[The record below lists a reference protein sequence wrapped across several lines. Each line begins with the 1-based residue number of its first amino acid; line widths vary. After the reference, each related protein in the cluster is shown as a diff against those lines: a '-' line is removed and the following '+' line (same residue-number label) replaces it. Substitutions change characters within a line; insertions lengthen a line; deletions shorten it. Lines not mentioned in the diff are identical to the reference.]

1 MQTMNIALLLFLT
14 ISALA
19 DCRTQKRASVTPS
32 QGEQAQSQETASAQD
47 DPFASAPRL
56 TIRELQDAIKRRDVV
71 IVDVS
76 PAEAFELEHI
86 KGAISIPFDD
96 FLDSISKLPQDKLI
110 VTYCA

>member
-1 MQTMNIALLLFLT
+1 MRTMNIALLLLLM
-14 ISALA
+14 ISAVA
-19 DCRTQKRASVTPS
+19 DCRTESLASVTSSPGGS
-32 QGEQAQSQETASAQD
+32 AQSQETTSAQD
-47 DPFASAPRL
+47 GPFASAPRL

-76 PAEAFELEHI
+76 PAEAFALEHI

-96 FLDSISKLPQDKLI
+96 FLDNTSKLPQDKLI

>member
-1 MQTMNIALLLFLT
+1 
-14 ISALA
+14 
-19 DCRTQKRASVTPS
+19 
-32 QGEQAQSQETASAQD
+32 
-47 DPFASAPRL
+47 
-56 TIRELQDAIKRRDVV
+56 LQDAIKRRDVV

-96 FLDSISKLPQDKLI
+96 FLDRTSKLPHDKLI